1 MLQWNRIEEI
11 ISECNIP
18 LTYYLNI
25 LLNKNKISETNLN
38 LLSQFFL
45 KYHYKTFI
53 KYPVF
58 KLNYTYKLVNNNN
71 VINKFYIIYSKKI
84 KLIKPMI
91 QLKNNIQ
98 KFKSYS
104 IYDFLNY
111 FSEKKII
118 FKSYFD
124 KSKSNVGFFTKLL
137 QYFSKNLDIPHINKE
152 IETRL
157 LNAVKLFSTEFFYFF
172 EIKILSFDEFYK
184 LDGIDRFKF
193 INNFY
198 VKTLKII
205 NFLDQKC
212 KTNDILDYQ
221 LDVLM
226 TPRYINID
234 LGSNTNS
241 ETEFDDLCFF
251 TN

>member
-1 MLQWNRIEEI
+1 MLQWNKIEEI
-11 ISECNIP
+11 ISKCDIP
-18 LTYYLNI
+18 LTYYLYI
-25 LLNKNKISETNLN
+25 LLNKNKISSTNLD
-38 LLSQFFL
+38 LISQFFL
-45 KYHYKTFI
+45 KYHHETFI

-58 KLNYTYKLVNNNN
+58 KLNFVFKIVSNNN
-71 VINKFYIIYSKKI
+71 VINKFYIIYTKKI

-91 QLKNNIQ
+91 NLKNNII
-98 KFKSYS
+98 KFKGYC
-104 IYDFLNY
+104 IYDFLNH
-111 FSEKKII
+111 FSAKKLI

-137 QYFSKNLDIPHINKE
+137 HYFSNNLDIPHINRE

-157 LNAVKLFSTEFFYFF
+157 LNSIKIFSIGFFNFF
-172 EIKILSFDEFYK
+172 EIKLLSFDEFYK
-184 LDGIDRFKF
+184 LNGIDRFKF

-198 VKTLKII
+198 IKTLKII
-205 NFLDQKC
+205 NFLDEKC

-241 ETEFDDLCFF
+241 ETDFDDLCFF